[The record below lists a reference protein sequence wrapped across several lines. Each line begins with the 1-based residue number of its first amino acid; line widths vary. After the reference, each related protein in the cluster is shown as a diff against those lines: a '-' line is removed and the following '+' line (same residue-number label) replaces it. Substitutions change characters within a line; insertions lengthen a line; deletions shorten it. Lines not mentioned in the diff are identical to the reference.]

1 MSVTKKDAPV
11 VPVVRAY
18 AETLRRER
26 LHAGLSQVRLAET
39 AGISLR
45 YVAALEAGTYQPTIT
60 VMLAVAQAM
69 GLTLTQMVGAVEASM
84 AAEVNAGRQ
93 G

>member
-11 VPVVRAY
+11 APVVRAY
-18 AETLRRER
+18 AETLRRQR
-26 LHAGLSQVRLAET
+26 LQAGLSQVRLAEQ

-69 GLTLTQMVGAVEASM
+69 GLTLTQMIETVEASM
-84 AAEVNAGRQ
+84 AADPDAGRQ